1 MGVTWE
7 IYSQELEQQLVFTP
21 RQGGVLLLVKS
32 AEGEWEGEIDNVEYL
47 DFLWAFCK
55 FCILC

>member
-21 RQGGVLLLVKS
+21 RQGGVLLSVLS
-32 AEGEWEGEIDNVEYL
+32 AEGVKGGGEGDR
-47 DFLWAFCK
+47 
-55 FCILC
+55 